1 MEKNNDLTE
10 LQLKH
15 QQQMKEKRDAIKL
28 RKQRTHR
35 LIVRGAIAENAIEG
49 ALAMTDEQFQEAL
62 LQAIRKSGAIATSHP
77 PRKCPSGES
86 VGRPCGAALGRAHGI
101 TTLGVMYKCALLRR
115 DMATGSVL
123 AIDFS
128 FG

>member
-35 LIVRGAIAENAIEG
+35 LI
-49 ALAMTDEQFQEAL
+49 D
-62 LQAIRKSGAIATSHP
+62 RKS
-77 PRKCPSGES
+77 
-86 VGRPCGAALGRAHGI
+86 V
-101 TTLGVMYKCALLRR
+101 V
-115 DMATGSVL
+115 
-123 AIDFS
+123 
-128 FG
+128 

>member
-62 LQAIRKSGAIATSHP
+62 LQAICSSGSI
-77 PRKCPSGES
+77 SGRR
-86 VGRPCGAALGRAHGI
+86 RPC
-101 TTLGVMYKCALLRR
+101 
-115 DMATGSVL
+115 
-123 AIDFS
+123 
-128 FG
+128 

>member
-62 LQAIRKSGAIATSHP
+62 LQAIRKSEI
-77 PRKCPSGES
+77 
-86 VGRPCGAALGRAHGI
+86 GRASCRER
-101 TTLGVMYKCALLRR
+101 V
-115 DMATGSVL
+115 
-123 AIDFS
+123 
-128 FG
+128 

>member
-35 LIVRGAIAENAIEG
+35 LIVRGAIAENAIDG
-49 ALAMTDEQFQEAL
+49 SLDMTDEQFQETL
-62 LQAIRKSGAIATSHP
+62 LRAFGKSAAIATSHP
-77 PRKCPSGES
+77 QDSHGSVPRKRPSEDLAEQPS
-86 VGRPCGAALGRAHGI
+86 AERTASH
-101 TTLGVMYKCALLRR
+101 LR
-115 DMATGSVL
+115 M
-123 AIDFS
+123 
-128 FG
+128 

>member
-35 LIVRGAIAENAIEG
+35 LIVIRSRQMRE
-49 ALAMTDEQFQEAL
+49 L
-62 LQAIRKSGAIATSHP
+62 LD
-77 PRKCPSGES
+77 GEKHM
-86 VGRPCGAALGRAHGI
+86 V
-101 TTLGVMYKCALLRR
+101 LLR
-115 DMATGSVL
+115 
-123 AIDFS
+123 
-128 FG
+128 

>member
-77 PRKCPSGES
+77 QDSH
-86 VGRPCGAALGRAHGI
+86 GRAHRESLSEDPAEQPSAER
-101 TTLGVMYKCALLRR
+101 TASRL
-115 DMATGSVL
+115 
-123 AIDFS
+123 
-128 FG
+128 